1 MKINMLEVIFI
12 LIYILMTQLLSDL
25 FKYEIMP
32 FIDKSSYAKL
42 VIVNK
47 EFNYYCSTGITNIL
61 VIIKPTLKEM
71 IKWGKRNVFVELR
84 LDSNSKI
91 TDNGLSKV
99 PNLKVL
105 NLCNNYKI
113 TDNGLSKVP
122 NLKVLC
128 IHYNSKI
135 TDNGLSKVPNLKVL
149 NLGCNSQ
156 ITDNGE

>member
-1 MKINMLEVIFI
+1 VITPILSGKNMKINMLEVIFI

-61 VIIKPTLKEM
+61 VKIKPTLKEM
-71 IKWGKRNVFVELR
+71 IKWGKRNVFVELC
-84 LDSNSKI
+84 LDFNENITDNSLSKVPNLKVLDLYFNDTI

-105 NLCNNYKI
+105 YLAN
-113 TDNGLSKVP
+113 
-122 NLKVLC
+122 
-128 IHYNSKI
+128 NSKI
-135 TDNGLSKVPNLKVL
+135 TDNG
-149 NLGCNSQ
+149 
-156 ITDNGE
+156 E